1 MEHDLSSA
9 GGAFGGG
16 EPTSEFGP
24 GSDPPEKAAG
34 ISTIGTLNLLFGFV
48 CGCGGIGV
56 AIMLVVL
63 PGLFA
68 SWQATMQQAMKRQQ
82 TVLEQKIDEATAAL
96 EEAQASGT
104 QQEVDDAQAEKVRL
118 EKALKQLI
126 DVNPTKIF
134 ESMEKMFTAPGMM
147 AYQFLNVGVM
157 LLGNLLWII
166 SGFGIL
172 RRRSWGRTLALGNA
186 GFKIAAEL
194 ILAVIAVV
202 VMPAIMEEYFQSMQ
216 EMMESLPGAQQQG
229 APFQQFQ
236 NMGAQMTVQT
246 IIGALMF
253 MVYPAIV
260 LVVMLQA
267 KTKQEFADWAAW
279 YRGNGK

>member
-1 MEHDLSSA
+1 MESELASD
-9 GGAFGGG
+9 GGAFGG
-16 EPTSEFGP
+16 SQRDSAFGP
-24 GSDPPEKAAG
+24 GTDPPEKAAG

-48 CGCGGIGV
+48 CGCGGIGMAV
-56 AIMLVVL
+56 LLVVL

-68 SWQATMQQAMKRQQ
+68 GWQSAMQAAMQQQQ
-82 TVLEQKIDEATAAL
+82 SVLEQKIATAKADL
-96 EEAQASGT
+96 ADAQASGT
-104 QQEVDDAQAEKVRL
+104 PQDVDDAQTEKVRL
-118 EKALKQLI
+118 EKALKQLN

-134 ESMEKMFTAPGMM
+134 DSMSKLFTAPGMV

-172 RRRSWGRTLALGNA
+172 RRRSWGRTLAIGNA
-186 GFKIAAEL
+186 GFKIGAEV
-194 ILAVIAVV
+194 ILAIIAVA
-202 VMPAIMEEYFQSMQ
+202 VMPAIMQEYFQSMK
-216 EMMESLPGAQQQG
+216 EMMESLPQGAQQG
-229 APFQQFQ
+229 APFQQFE

-260 LVVMLQA
+260 MVVMLQA

-279 YRGNGK
+279 RA